1 MYHIMKNLIFVF
13 IVLINILSCQEKS
26 NSEEANA
33 IVPEILKAMGGA
45 DQYDKTHFIKWDFA
59 KRTLYWDKWTGNV
72 RVESPGENLVIL
84 VNINTLKGKAFENGS
99 LITDEE
105 KTKALLTK
113 AKNWWINDSFWLVM
127 PWKLQDPGAMLTY
140 VKTAKLPNGKMAD
153 VLQLTFDNVG
163 VTPDNKY
170 LLYVDK
176 EDHLIKQWAYFENFN
191 DPEPSF
197 TRPWDNYQKAGNIL
211 LSFDRSDFGPTNVEV
226 KQEMGAEIFTKL

>member
-1 MYHIMKNLIFVF
+1 MKNLIFVF

-99 LITDEE
+99 LVTDEE

-176 EDHLIKQWAYFENFN
+176 KDHLIKQWAYFENFN